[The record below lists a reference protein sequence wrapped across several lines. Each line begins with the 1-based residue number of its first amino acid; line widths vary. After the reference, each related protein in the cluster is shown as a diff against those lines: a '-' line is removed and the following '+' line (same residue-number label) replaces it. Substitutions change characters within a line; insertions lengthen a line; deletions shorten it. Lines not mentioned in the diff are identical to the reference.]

1 MLNKRLIGVVTV
13 INGLAVQSFG
23 YKRYLPLGKPEI
35 VAKNLDRWGV
45 DEILLQCIDRSIQNL
60 PPDFALLERVG
71 KTGLSTPVIYAGGI
85 RTHADGIKAIKL
97 GADRICL
104 DAMLRDSPNVIVEL
118 SQCLGAQALIGALPL
133 NVEDNQLH
141 WYDYRKKK
149 SAPLCSAALEPIK
162 NKLISEVLLI
172 DWQNEGIVNGF
183 NQQILEKFI
192 FPEVPIIAFGGLSE
206 ASQLQRVLNRPNVIA
221 AALGNFFNYR
231 ENSVAYFKDQLLGIP
246 MRMSSSF
253 LP

>member
-85 RTHADGIKAIKL
+85 LTHADGIKAIKL

-104 DAMLRDSPNVIVEL
+104 DAMLRDSPNVI
-118 SQCLGAQALIGALPL
+118 
-133 NVEDNQLH
+133 D
-141 WYDYRKKK
+141 
-149 SAPLCSAALEPIK
+149 
-162 NKLISEVLLI
+162 
-172 DWQNEGIVNGF
+172 
-183 NQQILEKFI
+183 
-192 FPEVPIIAFGGLSE
+192 
-206 ASQLQRVLNRPNVIA
+206 
-221 AALGNFFNYR
+221 
-231 ENSVAYFKDQLLGIP
+231 
-246 MRMSSSF
+246 
-253 LP
+253 